1 MCMMLCIFFNGW
13 MSFIDIQLLTV
24 CKDLLG
30 EPTYYEVSYYF
41 SSMHNYFKIENEQ
54 NSFGTNRQ
62 IVPSKNEKPQ

>member
-13 MSFIDIQLLTV
+13 MSFIDIQLLIV